1 MNSQQI
7 EIVQRTF
14 AMAAPMADEVAD
26 RFYRRLFELDPMLRP
41 MFRGDI
47 KQQGQKLMAV
57 LALAVRGLSKPETIV
72 DAVQRLGQRHAGY
85 GVQAQ
90 HYATVGEAL
99 LSTLAEVFGPAFTD
113 EVQAAR
119 PRGCGNRPG
128 LEAQRRCS
136 PRWMAPAVQAARPAP
151 LGQARRAH

>member
-113 EVQAAR
+113 EVRAAWTAAYT
-119 PRGCGNRPG
+119 
-128 LEAQRRCS
+128 LLATIMQEA
-136 PRWMAPAVQAARPAP
+136 AAE
-151 LGQARRAH
+151 GDARHPIREAWPSH

>member
-85 GVQAQ
+85 GGQAQ

-113 EVQAAR
+113 ELACRMAAMHSLPEPFG
-119 PRGCGNRPG
+119 PR
-128 LEAQRRCS
+128 
-136 PRWMAPAVQAARPAP
+136 
-151 LGQARRAH
+151 

>member
-26 RFYRRLFELDPMLRP
+26 RFYCRLFELDPMLRP

-47 KQQGQKLMAV
+47 KQQGQKLMTM
-57 LALAVRGLSKPETIV
+57 LALAVRGLSQPETIV

-113 EVQAAR
+113 EVRAAWTAAYS
-119 PRGCGNRPG
+119 
-128 LEAQRRCS
+128 LLATIMQEA
-136 PRWMAPAVQAARPAP
+136 AA
-151 LGQARRAH
+151 GEQDARRPIYEASAV

>member
-41 MFRGDI
+41 MFRSDI

-113 EVQAAR
+113 EVQAAWTAAYT
-119 PRGCGNRPG
+119 
-128 LEAQRRCS
+128 LLATIMQEA
-136 PRWMAPAVQAARPAP
+136 AAAE
-151 LGQARRAH
+151 GDARHPIREASAA

>member
-47 KQQGQKLMAV
+47 KQQGQKLMTV

-113 EVQAAR
+113 EVRAAWTAAYT
-119 PRGCGNRPG
+119 
-128 LEAQRRCS
+128 LLATIMQEA
-136 PRWMAPAVQAARPAP
+136 AAAE
-151 LGQARRAH
+151 GDARRPIREASAA